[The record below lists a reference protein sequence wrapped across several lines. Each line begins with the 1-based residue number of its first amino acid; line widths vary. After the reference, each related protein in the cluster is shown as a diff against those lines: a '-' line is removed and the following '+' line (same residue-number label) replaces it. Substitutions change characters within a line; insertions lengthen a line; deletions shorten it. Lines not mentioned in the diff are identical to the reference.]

1 MAKEKKSEFVELVNS
16 DSRIDLEDLR
26 LVLSAKVEFNT
37 SAWIFVVSIIVTLA
51 LALNTLPSTDFGLAA
66 KLSVVVILVIFFLR
80 LRRRDPDE
88 MIRDLLLKTD
98 YLEAK
103 SIIQSRK
110 DQAETQ

>member
-1 MAKEKKSEFVELVNS
+1 VDLVKS

-37 SAWIFVVSIIVTLA
+37 SAWIFVLSIIVALS

-66 KLSVVVILVIFFLR
+66 KLVLAGFLVIFFFL

-88 MIRDLLLKTD
+88 MIRDILLKTD

-103 SIIQSRK
+103 KMIE
-110 DQAETQ
+110 DQKKS

>member
-1 MAKEKKSEFVELVNS
+1 LPKKRKSEFVELVNS

-37 SAWIFVVSIIVTLA
+37 SAWIFVLSIIVALS

-66 KLSVVVILVIFFLR
+66 KLGLAGFLVILFFL

-88 MIRDLLLKTD
+88 MIRDILLKTD

-103 SIIQSRK
+103 KMIE
-110 DQAETQ
+110 DQKNR